1 MSVGTHI
8 KQYIFG
14 ALAAV
19 FLLGIAAE
27 VRAGVMYGITGAQN
41 SNSTL
46 YTIDTTTLAT
56 TLVGATGFSHMT
68 GLAANSVTGALYGH
82 VSDLSESGT
91 AQLVSINK
99 STGAGSVIGSTGTQ
113 VSDLSF
119 DTSGTLYG
127 WTASESGVNG
137 LITIDLGTAAIT
149 FVEPPSLQTSRTGLA
164 FDSGDDLYLKDWN
177 QLFAVDPLTAQLSS
191 VGSVAGASNLHN
203 VLEFGESGT
212 LFTVSRQGSQSLLYT
227 LDTAD
232 ASATLVGDIGIAI
245 ISALAYEESTVAV
258 TEPGAGAFLGLGF
271 LGLGWLRRQRR

>member
-68 GLAANSVTGALYGH
+68 GLAVNSVTGALYCH
-82 VSDLSESGT
+82 VSDLSGSGP
-91 AQLVSINK
+91 AQINK

-137 LITIDLGTAAIT
+137 LITIDFGTAAIT
-149 FVEPPSLQTSRTGLA
+149 FVDPPSLQTSRTGLA

-177 QLFAVDPLTAQLSS
+177 QLFAVDPLTAQLAS

>member
-68 GLAANSVTGALYGH
+68 GLAVNSVTGALYCH
-82 VSDLSESGT
+82 VSDLSGSGT
-91 AQLVSINK
+91 AQINK

-149 FVEPPSLQTSRTGLA
+149 FVDPPSLQTSRTGLA

-177 QLFAVDPLTAQLSS
+177 QLFAVDPLTAQLAS

-232 ASATLVGDIGIAI
+232 ASATLVGDIGIAN

>member
-1 MSVGTHI
+1 
-8 KQYIFG
+8 
-14 ALAAV
+14 
-19 FLLGIAAE
+19 
-27 VRAGVMYGITGAQN
+27 
-41 SNSTL
+41 
-46 YTIDTTTLAT
+46 
-56 TLVGATGFSHMT
+56 MT

-137 LITIDLGTAAIT
+137 LITIDLDTAAIT
-149 FVEPPSLQTSRTGLA
+149 FVDPPSLQTSRTGLA

-177 QLFAVDPLTAQLSS
+177 QLFAVDPLTAQLAS

-203 VLEFGESGT
+203 VLGFGESGT
-212 LFTVSRQGSQSLLYT
+212 LSRYPDRVRNPSSTHWTRQT
-227 LDTAD
+227 LRQHW
-232 ASATLVGDIGIAI
+232 SAI
-245 ISALAYEESTVAV
+245 
-258 TEPGAGAFLGLGF
+258 
-271 LGLGWLRRQRR
+271 

>member
-68 GLAANSVTGALYGH
+68 GLAVNSVTGALYCH
-82 VSDLSESGT
+82 VSDLSGSET

-177 QLFAVDPLTAQLSS
+177 QLFAVDPLTAQLAS

-232 ASATLVGDIGIAI
+232 ASATLVGDIGIAN

-258 TEPGAGAFLGLGF
+258 IEPGAGAFLGLGF
-271 LGLGWLRRQRR
+271 LELG

>member
-68 GLAANSVTGALYGH
+68 GLAVNSVTGALYCH
-82 VSDLSESGT
+82 VSDLSGSGP
-91 AQLVSINK
+91 AQINK

-149 FVEPPSLQTSRTGLA
+149 FVDPPSLQTSRTGLA

-177 QLFAVDPLTAQLSS
+177 QLFAVDPLTAQLAS